1 MNLFVIQS
9 MAPDIPIRDTYRGV
23 APFVVSDLLRVVL
36 LVAFPS
42 ITLFVL
48 RI

>member
-23 APFVVSDLLRVVL
+23 SPFVVSDLLRVGL
-36 LVAFPS
+36 LVVFPS

>member
-1 MNLFVIQS
+1 
-9 MAPDIPIRDTYRGV
+9 MAPGISIRETYRGV
-23 APFVVSDLLRVVL
+23 LPFVASDLIRVAV